1 MLAFRI
7 KSSLRDLRHERRDS
21 KRLRGARFLK
31 RNVPCVS
38 RNRMLF
44 NLALGRYFR
53 LVDFTVIV
61 YQRVMA
67 TRYCL
72 FTRKVEGTLT
82 CSPCLWN
89 EVTTSFTTNTREKI
103 EMNRLNHN
111 YPESCVSQ
119 RFRRWIVPKVDY
131 IYIYIEHVFD
141 AYFSKKVILNLVPLF
156 VAIAQYQLL
165 RISLKFN
172 A

>member
-131 IYIYIEHVFD
+131 IYIYIYWTRVWR
-141 AYFSKKVILNLVPLF
+141 VLF
-156 VAIAQYQLL
+156 EESNIKSCTVVRCYCT
-165 RISLKFN
+165 ISIITNFFEI
-172 A
+172 